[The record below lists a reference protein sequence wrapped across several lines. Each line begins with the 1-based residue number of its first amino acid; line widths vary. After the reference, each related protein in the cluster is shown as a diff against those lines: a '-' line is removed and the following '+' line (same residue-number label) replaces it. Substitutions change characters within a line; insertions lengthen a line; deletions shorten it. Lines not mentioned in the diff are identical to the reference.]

1 MFVLALEVDLHVPSS
16 RSLKDKRRP
25 VKSILDGGRQHFG
38 VAAAEV
44 AHHDLL
50 QRAGLGF
57 AIVGAQAGHCE
68 DVIDEVERFVWSHPD
83 IEVLAVERR
92 WLE

>member
-1 MFVLALEVDLHVPSS
+1 MFVLALEVDLHVPTSH
-16 RSLKDKRRP
+16 SLKEKRRP
-25 VKSILDGGRQHFG
+25 VKAILDGGRQRFG

-57 AIVGAQAGHCE
+57 AVVGAQARHCQ
-68 DVIDEVERFVWSHPD
+68 DVIDEVERFVWSHPEV
-83 IEVLAVERR
+83 EVLAMERR